1 MLQQSYVKNFSNFLR
16 WNKQNMNWID
26 WILISAKST
35 TNFNYVGFHE
45 DCPREG
51 KGPWKYKC
59 KLKWINP
66 IYSWP
71 TKMTLN
77 RLKKPTLCFPTPLS
91 HSHICSLRHIEEP
104 NSFSPFSIFTLKL
117 GPPFSKFFFSRLYK
131 LAIQAIHNWSQQD
144 EITSVRRYAQQR
156 SIWVLWVR
164 ISSSKIVSSFQAF
177 VDWIYCYFWSNFV
190 QFWVPFYDFT
200 NPNFVSEMSW

>member
-117 GPPFSKFFFSRLYK
+117 RPPFSKFF
-131 LAIQAIHNWSQQD
+131 SQGC
-144 EITSVRRYAQQR
+144 TNS
-156 SIWVLWVR
+156 
-164 ISSSKIVSSFQAF
+164 
-177 VDWIYCYFWSNFV
+177 
-190 QFWVPFYDFT
+190 PFKPFT
-200 NPNFVSEMSW
+200 IDLNRMKSHQLGGMLNKDLFGYYG